1 MKKQRQSAAP
11 DTPTKAETE
20 VSATAEQ
27 GGEAAQKIAGYAP
40 PEAGIGERI
49 RKRRAEISDGL
60 GIEDLS
66 RLCKSYDPEGQG
78 VSRATIFRY
87 EAGQGLPGAR
97 ELRILCDALDMS
109 ANELLMGAE
118 SKAMHSKTSALAM
131 LLEDWVTTM
140 SKEAGHG
147 DILRGKR
154 SGDMVRHEMIYKA
167 KHPPKT

>member
-1 MKKQRQSAAP
+1 MKNQRQSAAP
-11 DTPTKAETE
+11 DTPPNDEKLAK
-20 VSATAEQ
+20 S
-27 GGEAAQKIAGYAP
+27 GGGYIP
-40 PEAGIGERI
+40 PESQIGERI
-49 RKRRAEISDGL
+49 RKRRAEIGDGL

-66 RLCKSYDPEGQG
+66 RLCKSYDPEGKG

-109 ANELLMGAE
+109 ANELLLGAE

-131 LLEDWVTTM
+131 LLEEWVTTM
-140 SKEAGHG
+140 ASEAEHRG
-147 DILRGKR
+147 ILRGKK
-154 SGDMVRHEMIYKA
+154 SGDMVRHELIYKA